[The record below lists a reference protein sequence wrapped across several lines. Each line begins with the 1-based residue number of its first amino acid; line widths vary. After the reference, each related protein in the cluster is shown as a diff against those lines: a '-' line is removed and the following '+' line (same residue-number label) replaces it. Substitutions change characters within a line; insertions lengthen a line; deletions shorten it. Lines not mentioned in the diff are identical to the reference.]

1 MRAMKRKI
9 MIFLILIVLTGVVG
23 CFFVQGQ
30 INSLATTGSS
40 ENVEELIA
48 SGYVVQQKNEI
59 FNLMTLEQFYKN
71 IKNEVENQIK
81 VAIVK
86 ANHQVDLYELTYSNG
101 QIKLY
106 YDVTEDEQGRKD
118 YKIKLYQ
125 SIKKILKQNQVVYK
139 LVNEQEERS
148 FLSYNLN

>member
-1 MRAMKRKI
+1 MRAMKKKL
-9 MIFLILIVLTGVVG
+9 MIFLVLIALMGAVG

-40 ENVEELIA
+40 ENMEELIA
-48 SGYVVQQKNEI
+48 SGYVVQQKNDI

-71 IKNEVENQIK
+71 IKNEVEDQIK
-81 VAIVK
+81 VAIVQS
-86 ANHQVDLYELTYSNG
+86 NHKVDLYELTYANG

-106 YDVTEDEQGRKD
+106 YDVTEDEQGRKE
-118 YKIKLYQ
+118 YKIRVYQ

>member
-1 MRAMKRKI
+1 
-9 MIFLILIVLTGVVG
+9 MIFLVLIVLTGVVG
-23 CFFVQGQ
+23 SFFVQGQ
-30 INSLATTGSS
+30 INSLATTDSS
-40 ENVEELIA
+40 ENVEELIE

-59 FNLMTLEQFYKN
+59 INLMTLEQFYKN
-71 IKNEVENQIK
+71 IKNEVEDQIK
-81 VAIVK
+81 VAIVQSK
-86 ANHQVDLYELTYSNG
+86 QKVDLYELTYANG

-106 YDVTEDEQGRKD
+106 YDVTEDEQGRKE